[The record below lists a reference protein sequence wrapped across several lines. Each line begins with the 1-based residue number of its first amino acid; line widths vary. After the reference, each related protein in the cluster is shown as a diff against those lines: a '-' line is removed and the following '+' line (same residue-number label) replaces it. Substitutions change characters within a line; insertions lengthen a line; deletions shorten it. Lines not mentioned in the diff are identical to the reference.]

1 MAKKKKNITKKIK
14 FDKDKAVK
22 TTKKLGRVLWV
33 VVGVVLAVAFVIT
46 FISFMKL
53 LTGDIKIFFESLGR
67 LFN

>member
-53 LTGDIKIFFESLGR
+53 LTGDIKNFFDFIGQM
-67 LFN
+67 F